1 MRKMLLGTLMFVM
14 LAALA
19 TPVSAD
25 EPMPMGTWN
34 EKYKIIERYGLFYCL
49 RYTFL
54 GF

>member
-34 EKYKIIERYGLFYCL
+34 EKE
-49 RYTFL
+49 
-54 GF
+54 